1 MNSIVVLLEFL
12 RDHPAET
19 VAFTVLFGWF
29 WHSLLRPDH
38 G

>member
-1 MNSIVVLLEFL
+1 MSSIVVLLEFL

-19 VAFTVLFGWF
+19 VAFTVLFGWA
-29 WHSLLRPDH
+29 WHALVRPDH